1 VNEPKILVALSAAA
15 FAVLEAA
22 CFTASAGV
30 AASTVVG
37 VAAWASVVG
46 WVSGV
51 ETTSSATGASSFTP
65 DILNMAGKAM
75 QGRGGSVDA
84 RTVVKVEKGSVKYEG
99 AQISKKA
106 VDQKER
112 LLHLR
117 TYLRL
122 SQIKLALMA
131 PGAGNYAIAS
141 PALLATS
148 RLPRRI
154 PPSWHLPDNSEP
166 LHVIKNC
173 QFSRILQCLNN
184 G

>member
-1 VNEPKILVALSAAA
+1 
-15 FAVLEAA
+15 
-22 CFTASAGV
+22 
-30 AASTVVG
+30 
-37 VAAWASVVG
+37 
-46 WVSGV
+46 
-51 ETTSSATGASSFTP
+51 
-65 DILNMAGKAM
+65 MAGKAM

-141 PALLATS
+141 HALLSTS

-154 PPSWHLPDNSEP
+154 PPSWHLPGNSEP